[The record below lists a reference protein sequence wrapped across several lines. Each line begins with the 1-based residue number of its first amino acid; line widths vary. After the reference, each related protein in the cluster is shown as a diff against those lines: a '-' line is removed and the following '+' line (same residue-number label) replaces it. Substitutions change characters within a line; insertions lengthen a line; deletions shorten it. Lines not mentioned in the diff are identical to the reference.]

1 MEEDGYVRRQQ
12 SDDLM
17 LVQEGGTF
25 GGDIAFDGDNLTSE
39 EQLTPLAERESD
51 MDEMSNGDNA
61 NIIKHTHRG
70 KLMRSSIANNSKIMT
85 STKKAQQDAQKA
97 E

>member
-25 GGDIAFDGDNLTSE
+25 GDEIVIDGDNLTSE
-39 EQLTPLAERESD
+39 E
-51 MDEMSNGDNA
+51 
-61 NIIKHTHRG
+61 
-70 KLMRSSIANNSKIMT
+70 
-85 STKKAQQDAQKA
+85 
-97 E
+97 